1 MGLRKDKKAEEVVK
15 EISEKN
21 QKEVQTDNNMNSA
34 KEVLINNHT
43 IKLTNLN
50 KLYWPDEGFTK
61 GDLID
66 YFRKV
71 SGYILPYLID
81 RPQSLNRHPD
91 GINGKSFFQKD
102 INQIPPD
109 WVKTKKIYSESNDKY
124 INFMICNDEAALVYM
139 ANLGCIEINPWFS
152 RLKNLNNPDYLVIDL
167 DPEDISFEKV
177 IEAALA
183 VKDVLDE
190 IEIESFCKTSGATG
204 LHIYVPLNAK
214 YDYNVAKDFAHLIS
228 KIVNTRIPEFTSLE
242 RSPAKRQKR
251 VYLDYLQNRSGQT
264 LAAPYSVRPRKGATV
279 STPLYWDEVKPG
291 LSPKE
296 FTILNVPVRLNKIGD
311 IFKDV
316 LGKGIDIKKSI
327 RKLEYIQ
334 KE

>member
-1 MGLRKDKKAEEVVK
+1 ML
-15 EISEKN
+15 
-21 QKEVQTDNNMNSA
+21 
-34 KEVLINNHT
+34 L
-43 IKLTNLN
+43 
-50 KLYWPDEGFTK
+50 
-61 GDLID
+61 
-66 YFRKV
+66 
-71 SGYILPYLID
+71 
-81 RPQSLNRHPD
+81 
-91 GINGKSFFQKD
+91 
-102 INQIPPD
+102 
-109 WVKTKKIYSESNDKY
+109 
-124 INFMICNDEAALVYM
+124 
-139 ANLGCIEINPWFS
+139 
-152 RLKNLNNPDYLVIDL
+152 DL

-264 LAAPYSVRPRKGATV
+264 LVAPYSVRPRKGATV

-296 FTILNVPVRLNKIGD
+296 FYN
-311 IFKDV
+311 
-316 LGKGIDIKKSI
+316 IKCTCPAK
-327 RKLEYIQ
+327 
-334 KE
+334 